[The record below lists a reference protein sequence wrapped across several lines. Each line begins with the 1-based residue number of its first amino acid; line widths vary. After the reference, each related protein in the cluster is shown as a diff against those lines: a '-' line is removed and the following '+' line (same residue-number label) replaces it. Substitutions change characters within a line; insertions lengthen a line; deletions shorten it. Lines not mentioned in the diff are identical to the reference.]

1 MELGEEVARRLR
13 PRQAVPQQGRQ
24 CRVAAQPVQI
34 LRPLAARRPQR
45 QHALDHLRG
54 AKAALALLDLNLPVN
69 HRRRTRLPKG
79 LDQPRHP
86 GVGRQQP
93 GLQPVLDLEIQ
104 PPSAHRSPPLA
115 HEPSG

>member
-13 PRQAVPQQGRQ
+13 RWQAVPEQSRQ
-24 CRVAAQPVQI
+24 RLVAAQPVQI

-45 QHALDHLRG
+45 QQALHHLRG

-86 GVGRQQP
+86 GVGRKQA
-93 GLQPVLDLEIQ
+93 GLQPVVDLEIQ

-115 HEPSG
+115 HQPFG